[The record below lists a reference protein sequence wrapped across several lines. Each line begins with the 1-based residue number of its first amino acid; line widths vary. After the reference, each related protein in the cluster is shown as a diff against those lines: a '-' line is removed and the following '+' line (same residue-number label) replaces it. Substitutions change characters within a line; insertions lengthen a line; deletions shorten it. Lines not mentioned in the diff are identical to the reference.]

1 MPRTIAGIA
10 TREED
15 MAFDGLITRLNMLF
29 SEMENQPQDAHE
41 LLFQIHAELEQ
52 MRAEGLPLPQDLV
65 DLERRLEEEFAA
77 RGMERPTG

>member
-1 MPRTIAGIA
+1 
-10 TREED
+10 

-29 SEMENQPQDAHE
+29 SEMENQPEDTHE

-65 DLERRLEEEFAA
+65 DLEHRLDEEFSRRGVA
-77 RGMERPTG
+77 RPARSDRA